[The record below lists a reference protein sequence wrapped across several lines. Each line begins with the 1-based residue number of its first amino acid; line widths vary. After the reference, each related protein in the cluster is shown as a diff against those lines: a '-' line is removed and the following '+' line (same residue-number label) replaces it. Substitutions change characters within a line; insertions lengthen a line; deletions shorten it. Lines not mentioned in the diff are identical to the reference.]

1 MTAPFRMAN
10 VGLNII
16 TVVHQPRY
24 SVFTLFDEVLLLGKA
39 GKTVFQGATTLA
51 APYFCSL
58 GFELPLNENPADFC
72 LDVISGCVACQ
83 KNVDFTPEVGCLCCV
98 CESISLLICCVSVL

>member
-1 MTAPFRMAN
+1 MLVLNTRASACRMAN

-24 SVFTLFDEVLLLGKA
+24 SVFTLFDEVLFLGKA
-39 GKTVFQGATTLA
+39 GKTVFQGPTALA
-51 APYFCSL
+51 SPYFCSL

-72 LDVISGCVACQ
+72 LDVISGCVVCQ
-83 KNVDFTPEVGCLCCV
+83 HDADFTPEVC
-98 CESISLLICCVSVL
+98 